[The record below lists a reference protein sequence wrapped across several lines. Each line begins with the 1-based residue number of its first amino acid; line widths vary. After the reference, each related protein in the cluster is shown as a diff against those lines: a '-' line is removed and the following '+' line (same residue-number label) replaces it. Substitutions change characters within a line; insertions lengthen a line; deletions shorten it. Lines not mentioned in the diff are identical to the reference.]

1 VRGQGLRPGDEGRD
15 GLSSAIGRPLL
26 LAFWSLVLWGTLCD
40 LVLIDAAFVEGPRA
54 ALHRVLSGG
63 DTAAG
68 YANLALAAV
77 APVVWGLV
85 GTAAWPAR
93 RPTVAGRREDRR
105 GGEGA
110 GDEAR

>member
-1 VRGQGLRPGDEGRD
+1 VRPGDERRD

-40 LVLIDAAFVEGPRA
+40 LILIEAAFVEGPRA
-54 ALHRVLSGG
+54 ALHRVLSGE
-63 DTAAG
+63 DIAAG

-85 GTAAWPAR
+85 GTAAWPGR
-93 RPTVAGRREDRR
+93 RPTVGGRRENRR

-110 GDEAR
+110 SDEAR